1 MNVRPPSDTFVRR
14 PPVADN
20 VCPRG
25 GRRLLFFQ
33 LSTLV
38 VSLIL
43 FVVMIGATVLG
54 HFIGRAE
61 RDKPEGDSE
70 PFGVMQ
76 AAMLGFMGLVLAFG
90 LSLAVGRYEDRRAA
104 VVNESNAIGTT
115 YLRAQTLQEPV
126 RTRSMDLLRQFT
138 DASIRIAQTVPA
150 STEQDSA
157 IADSQRAERALWSD
171 AGGALAAQPTDTA
184 PRLYVE
190 SLNETFDAQSS
201 RVYGLDNRVPTA
213 VLVLEIIGAAIALGL
228 LALHLAALG
237 RGLTT
242 VLVAAVLVTLT
253 LVITLDLDRPV
264 RGLIQVNATP
274 LTDVRASMAVP
285 PAVSGT

>member
-1 MNVRPPSDTFVRR
+1 M
-14 PPVADN
+14 
-20 VCPRG
+20 
-25 GRRLLFFQ
+25 LFFQ
-33 LSTLV
+33 LSTIFV
-38 VSLIL
+38 TLIL
-43 FVVMIGATVLG
+43 FVIVIAATAGG
-54 HFIGRAE
+54 HFIGRWE
-61 RDKPEGDSE
+61 RGRSGGSSE

-104 VVNESNAIGTT
+104 IVNESNAIDTT
-115 YLRAQTLQEPV
+115 YLRAQTLPKPT

-138 DASIRIAQTVPA
+138 DASIRIAETVPA
-150 STEQDSA
+150 SARQDAA
-157 IADSQRAERALWSD
+157 IADSERAQRALWSE
-171 AGGALAAQPTDTA
+171 AAGALAAQPTATA

-201 RVYGLDNRVPTA
+201 RIYGLDNRVPTA
-213 VLVLEIIGAAIALGL
+213 VLLLEIVGAAIALGL

-253 LVITLDLDRPV
+253 LVVSLDLDRPV

-274 LTDVRASMAVP
+274 LTDVRASMANP
-285 PAVSGT
+285 PASVGP

>member
-1 MNVRPPSDTFVRR
+1 MF
-14 PPVADN
+14 
-20 VCPRG
+20 
-25 GRRLLFFQ
+25 FFQ

-38 VSLIL
+38 VTLIL
-43 FVVMIGATVLG
+43 FVVMIGATALG
-54 HFIGRAE
+54 HFVGAREHGKSEAN
-61 RDKPEGDSE
+61 SE

-76 AAMLGFMGLVLAFG
+76 AAMLGFMGLILAFG
-90 LSLAVGRYEDRRAA
+90 ISLAVGRYEDRRAA

-115 YLRAQTLQEPV
+115 YLRAQTLPEPT

-138 DASIRIAQTVPA
+138 DSSIRIAQTVPA
-150 STEQDSA
+150 SSEQDAA
-157 IADSQRAERALWSD
+157 IADSQRTERALWSE
-171 AGGALAAQPTDTA
+171 AGGALAAQPIATA

-190 SLNETFDAQSS
+190 SLNETLDAQAT
-201 RVYGLDNRVPTA
+201 RIYGLDNRVPTA
-213 VLVLEIIGAAIALGL
+213 VLALEIVGAALALGL

-264 RGLIQVNATP
+264 RGLIQVSATP
-274 LTDVRASMAVP
+274 LTDVRASMAAP
-285 PAVSGT
+285 PVSTGP

>member
-1 MNVRPPSDTFVRR
+1 
-14 PPVADN
+14 
-20 VCPRG
+20 
-25 GRRLLFFQ
+25 LLFFQ

-38 VSLIL
+38 VTLIL

-54 HFIGRAE
+54 HFVGRRE
-61 RDKPEGDSE
+61 RDKSEGSSE

-76 AAMLGFMGLVLAFG
+76 AAMLGFMGLILAFG
-90 LSLAVGRYEDRRAA
+90 ISLAVGRYEDRRAA
-104 VVNESNAIGTT
+104 VVDESNAIGRT
-115 YLRAQTLQEPV
+115 YLRAQTLPEPT

-138 DASIRIAQTVPA
+138 DSSIRIAETVPA
-150 STEQDSA
+150 GEDQDAA
-157 IADSQRAERALWSD
+157 IGDSQRTEGALWGE
-171 AGGALAAQPTDTA
+171 AGGALAAQPTATA

-190 SLNETFDAQSS
+190 SLNETFDAQST
-201 RVYGLDNRVPTA
+201 RIYGLDNRVPTA
-213 VLVLEIIGAAIALGL
+213 VLALEIVGAALALGL

-264 RGLIQVNATP
+264 RGLIQVSATP
-274 LTDVRASMAVP
+274 LTDVRASMAEP
-285 PAVSGT
+285 PASAGP